1 MEEIRKEIRINDG
14 AGLFDAAG
22 LCSRLLVILNDME
35 FRGVRN
41 AQHAYLLASGLEA
54 LRDGLKSR
62 DAEGGNDGEE
72 TGNGYDSV
80 S

>member
-1 MEEIRKEIRINDG
+1 MDETRTNDG
-14 AGLFDAAG
+14 GGLFDAAG
-22 LCSRLLVILNDME
+22 LCRRLLVILNDME

-54 LRDGLKSR
+54 LRDRLEEKKDDEDST
-62 DAEGGNDGEE
+62 EGGTWDGQ
-72 TGNGYDSV
+72 DPV